1 MFGSKN
7 LHCEIYR
14 EISLTPSLVL
24 VPVESDHDAGGGGG
38 GGAGGRRPGQEDDGG
53 RHLRRGWR
61 GPARDRLQTRRRGR
75 QQKQVDIIN
84 MPGQS
89 GHGFL

>member
-1 MFGSKN
+1 M
-7 LHCEIYR
+7 
-14 EISLTPSLVL
+14 
-24 VPVESDHDAGGGGG
+24 PVDSDHDAGGGGG

-84 MPGQS
+84 MHGPGILHVAFHVS
-89 GHGFL
+89 HF